1 MQITNDNK
9 RFVKFT
15 MKAKNKKAGIVFL
28 TVITFLSSLSC
39 AKSAMVDITIND
51 NTPSSYYGNDPRI
64 GVRESGEVSANSIAD
79 SSWDLRAMMFDV
91 DTNHLLLVSG
101 FNPLTTNDG
110 YSIGDIFI
118 DTNGSSSY
126 TSRPNNED
134 GYFNYQN
141 PGFEGCIN
149 ITGCV
154 DGLLTYS
161 LTTLAT
167 NSIVQS
173 SFVSKNSASDPW
185 KLVESGSDTVISTG
199 TSSVELMSDNKIK
212 RILGIDIGKNGGDNY
227 VYWFDLS
234 PIMTSITPTTFSTV
248 TFSQTE
254 SCGNDLIV
262 GSYTNPGMTVVP
274 ELKSSVSSL
283 VILIAGLLGVR
294 NRY

>member
-1 MQITNDNK
+1 
-9 RFVKFT
+9 
-15 MKAKNKKAGIVFL
+15 MKEKNKKVGIAFL
-28 TVITFLSSLSC
+28 TVITLLLCLSF
-39 AKSAMVDITIND
+39 AKAAMIDITIND
-51 NTPSSYYGNDPRI
+51 NTPSAYYGDDPRI
-64 GVRESGEVSANSIAD
+64 GVRESGEVSANSTAN

-101 FNPLTTNDG
+101 FNPLTTNGG

-118 DTNGSSSY
+118 DTNGSASS
-126 TSRPNNED
+126 TSRPNNKN

-154 DGLLTYS
+154 DGFLTYS

-173 SFVSKNSASDPW
+173 SYVSNNSASGPW
-185 KLVESGSDTVISTG
+185 KLVESNFDTVISTE
-199 TSSVELMSDNKIK
+199 TSSVESMSDDKIR

-227 VYWFDLS
+227 VYCFDLS
-234 PIMTSITPTTFSTV
+234 PIMTSFTPPTFSTII
-248 TFSQTE
+248 FSQTE
-254 SCGNDLIV
+254 SCGNDFIV
-262 GSYTNPGMTVVP
+262 GSYTTPGSPIVP

-283 VILIAGLLGVR
+283 ILLMAGLLGVR